1 MVSSWDEIRED
12 DERLLAEVPQQLA
25 ELRAAR
31 WHEADLTAHGDVQLH
46 DRRLIIEVPRHKT
59 L

>member
-12 DERLLAEVPQQLA
+12 DDRLREAVPQQLA

-31 WHEADLTAHGDVQLH
+31 WHEADPSAHGDVQLH
-46 DRRLIIEVPRHKT
+46 DRRLIIEVPRRKT